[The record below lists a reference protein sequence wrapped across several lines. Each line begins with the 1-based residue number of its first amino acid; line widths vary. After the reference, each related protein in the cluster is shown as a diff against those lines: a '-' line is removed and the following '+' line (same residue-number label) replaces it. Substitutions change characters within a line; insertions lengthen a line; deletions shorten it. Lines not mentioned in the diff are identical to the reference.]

1 MELVDTTRKLYMMK
15 IDGVPVGEQDGKL
28 WAFYDEADHKEMSL
42 WAIESVKE
50 IKPAAEDNL
59 DKST

>member
-1 MELVDTTRKLYMMK
+1 MIKV
-15 IDGVPVGEQDGKL
+15 DGVPVGEQDGKL

-42 WAIESVKE
+42 WAIEPAKE
-50 IKPAAEDNL
+50 IESDAEGVTSKDSQ